1 MTDDC
6 IKENISKINKNNI
19 MVIDIGSRVSDNIFI
34 NKHTHQKINKLISTI
49 SNNNTSSITIQTKC
63 LVKSYFIK
71 NIILDIYDSKIN
83 NYSYTVSTTKVY
95 TNNNNDYKVSI
106 LAINNNPNLTSN
118 YNYDLIEHSI
128 QTVVQYNNIFDIV
141 LTQFS
146 ETDTFYRFT
155 LKIKKPLEH
164 ALLMKE
170 INYILSLF

>member
-19 MVIDIGSRVSDNIFI
+19 MVIDIGSRVSDAIFI
-34 NKHTHQKINKLISTI
+34 NKHTHHKINTIISTI
-49 SNNNTSSITIQTKC
+49 SNNSTSSSTIHTKC

-71 NIILDIYDSKIN
+71 NIILDIYDKKIN
-83 NYSYTVSTTKVY
+83 NYSYTVSATEVCT
-95 TNNNNDYKVSI
+95 TNNKDYKVSI

-118 YNYDLIEHSI
+118 YKYNLIEHSL
-128 QTVVQYNNIFDIV
+128 QTVIQYNNIFDIV
-141 LTQFS
+141 ITQFT
-146 ETDTFYRFT
+146 EADTFYRFT

-164 ALLMKE
+164 SLVMKE